1 MKKQNLINLCFMALF
16 VVLGIFVSCYG
27 SSRNR
32 VLHSV
37 PLCDCDAGRE
47 GTRDNYHHKYVC
59 DTHTQC
65 VSNNGQTNKLV
76 RK

>member
-1 MKKQNLINLCFMALF
+1 MKKQNLINLYLWLYLWFLEYLL
-16 VVLGIFVSCYG
+16 VVMV
-27 SSRNR
+27 R

-37 PLCDCDAGRE
+37 PLCDCDAGSE

-59 DTHTQC
+59 DTHTPC

>member
-16 VVLGIFVSCYG
+16 VVLGVFVSCYG
-27 SSRNR
+27 SSRR

-37 PLCDCDAGRE
+37 PLRDCDAGSE

-59 DTHTQC
+59 DPHTPC